1 MIGLLASLVG
11 GKGGRLLGGAIGGR
25 TGSMI
30 GGMAGALIGGRKL
43 GGLMKGAKNKLSG
56 GDDESGE
63 KLNDKEA
70 ETLIQLMVNA
80 AKADG
85 EIDQVEKDTILDN
98 LGEVSEAEKQF
109 LNSEIAK
116 PFVTPAELGRDID
129 HGLSADAY
137 VISLMAIKVDTD
149 QETSYLRELSNALGI
164 DENQRNDIHDQ
175 LEVDRI

>member
-43 GGLMKGAKNKLSG
+43 SGLMKGAKNKFAG
-56 GDDESGE
+56 GDDNGE

-70 ETLIQLMVNA
+70 EILIKLMVNA

-85 EIDQVEKDTILDN
+85 EIDQVEKDAILNN
-98 LGEVSEAEKQF
+98 LGEVSEGEKQF
-109 LNSEIAK
+109 LNSEIEK
-116 PFVTPAELGRDID
+116 PFIAPSDLGKGID
-129 HGLSADAY
+129 RGLSADAY